1 MTSEKDFK
9 SELSATQNLMLCMG
23 LSQKTV
29 LHCTQE
35 FVDNDLKNYISAVS
49 HVLQEVRQV
58 ASPTNQK
65 TWLVAWRV
73 GKIPT
78 MQFTTRITI
87 KCSKYYHIITSS
99 KFA

>member
-35 FVDNDLKNYISAVS
+35 FVDNDLKNYISAVP

-58 ASPTNQK
+58 ASPTEQK
-65 TWLVAWRV
+65 PPLVGSVSASLGMTAWTDYELDIL
-73 GKIPT
+73 K
-78 MQFTTRITI
+78 RIG
-87 KCSKYYHIITSS
+87 SPLLPNVW
-99 KFA
+99 